1 MQVTGLG
8 AVPVWFVS
16 WPELEGA
23 MSDGSLT
30 ISELAALPSLLT
42 GTASKYTETIHTTQ
56 AAQVPFIAT
65 IAMGELTDGRTFRV
79 QGTGRGGAGGLTHV
93 GISFG

>member
-1 MQVTGLG
+1 VQVTGLG